1 MTLDTL
7 FGEGQT
13 GLKVLFIFI
22 VVLVVL
28 ALAFWLLRRFGGG
41 RLGSAASRGRQPRLA
56 VIDQAAVD
64 SRRSLLL
71 IRRDNVEHLLIIGG
85 PTDVVVE
92 QNIVRAN
99 TAAAVPARP
108 ATATDTLPRAVPLGD
123 DSMWPLQPEGTP
135 KEQTP
140 KGDAPPRLEPTLR
153 PEAPSLPPRPVGA
166 EEATQWPGEEA
177 EAPPAPPLP
186 PSPRER
192 KSRVADP
199 LAELAEEL
207 SRTPLPPDTAA
218 GEPRQPFFRRAPRQP
233 PAPTAG
239 SLPASAADS
248 PTGPAPDQ
256 NLSDMAQ
263 RLEAALRRPGRTGDE
278 ARAAPAEPTFPGESP
293 TVGIPD
299 LPSTPGPR
307 VEPALRRPFKADEA
321 RPGPTTPKAEPPPE
335 GAVFTPPPRFGA
347 PPRRPW
353 RAEDSRI
360 APPASKFANEPPS
373 PPEQE
378 FAPGAASGRLGAPR
392 RPFKLDDGR
401 TPPPAPKAASETPAA
416 ESGELSPQSPATS
429 PARAETPEDVAPARG
444 TSDAADA
451 KPGPPRSLYDSL
463 EEEMAS
469 LLNRPPKP

>member
-1 MTLDTL
+1 
-7 FGEGQT
+7 
-13 GLKVLFIFI
+13 
-22 VVLVVL
+22 
-28 ALAFWLLRRFGGG
+28 
-41 RLGSAASRGRQPRLA
+41 
-56 VIDQAAVD
+56 
-64 SRRSLLL
+64 
-71 IRRDNVEHLLIIGG
+71 
-85 PTDVVVE
+85 
-92 QNIVRAN
+92 
-99 TAAAVPARP
+99 
-108 ATATDTLPRAVPLGD
+108 
-123 DSMWPLQPEGTP
+123 
-135 KEQTP
+135 
-140 KGDAPPRLEPTLR
+140 
-153 PEAPSLPPRPVGA
+153 
-166 EEATQWPGEEA
+166 
-177 EAPPAPPLP
+177 
-186 PSPRER
+186 
-192 KSRVADP
+192 
-199 LAELAEEL
+199 
-207 SRTPLPPDTAA
+207 
-218 GEPRQPFFRRAPRQP
+218 
-233 PAPTAG
+233 
-239 SLPASAADS
+239 
-248 PTGPAPDQ
+248 
-256 NLSDMAQ
+256 MAQ

-278 ARAAPAEPTFPGESP
+278 ARAAPAEPTFPGGP
-293 TVGIPD
+293 ATVGIPD

-321 RPGPTTPKAEPPPE
+321 RPTPKAEPPAE

-353 RAEDSRI
+353 RAEDSRV
-360 APPASKFANEPPS
+360 APPAPKFANEPPS